1 MRRLSLGL
9 IISAAALVT
18 AGPAS
23 AQPNPYTPGK
33 ACGAGYSVVRSHPMT
48 ANSNHN
54 VLLAT
59 SYLLYNRST
68 GNNCAVTMKNRA
80 IGRATYTTA
89 TIKKKSGNPY
99 DAITD
104 HGYFKYFAGP
114 VYVHA
119 VRTCVKYGAAVSQ
132 PVGRAFNPSY
142 FATFYS
148 RFTACT

>member
-1 MRRLSLGL
+1 MRLPIAIAIVAAILT
-9 IISAAALVT
+9 AAA
-18 AGPAS
+18 PAS
-23 AQPNPYTPGK
+23 ARSNPYTPGQ
-33 ACGAGYSVVRSHPMT
+33 ACGAGYTVVRSHPLT

-59 SYLLYNRST
+59 SYLLYNRSK

-89 TIKKKSGNPY
+89 TIKKKSGNAY
-99 DAITD
+99 DAVTD

-142 FATFYS
+142 FTTFYS